1 MWVGDVKA
9 VRGVMEV
16 ERNMMG
22 QLAWCE
28 RDMTMSDEREACPPA
43 AAPSMFKKVSVMLDH
58 GCSKYARAP
67 CKPSWSEYV
76 HKETDG

>member
-22 QLAWCE
+22 Q
-28 RDMTMSDEREACPPA
+28 PPA